1 MDKSMSES
9 KFYFSIGEVAKMFG
23 VKTSLI
29 RFYEKEFEVIKPKKN
44 RKGDRFF
51 TPTDIDNF
59 HLIFHLVKE
68 RGYTLDGARN
78 KLKQGQEELKR
89 ELEIV
94 KTLDKMREFL
104 LELKKNI

>member
-1 MDKSMSES
+1 MSES
-9 KFYFSIGEVAKMFG
+9 KLYYSIGEVAKMFD
-23 VKTSLI
+23 VNTSLI
-29 RFYEKEFEVIKPKKN
+29 RFYEKEFDVIRPKKN

-51 TPTDIDNF
+51 TPSDIDNF

-78 KLKQGQEELKR
+78 KLKNGHEELKR

-94 KTLDKMREFL
+94 KTLDKMRNFL
-104 LELKKNI
+104 IELKKNL

>member
-1 MDKSMSES
+1 MSES
-9 KFYFSIGEVAKMFG
+9 KFYYSIGEVAKMFD

-29 RFYEKEFEVIKPKKN
+29 RFYEKEFDIVKPKKN

-78 KLKQGQEELKR
+78 KLKGGQEELKR

-94 KTLDKMREFL
+94 KALDKMRDFL
-104 LELKKNI
+104 IELKKNL